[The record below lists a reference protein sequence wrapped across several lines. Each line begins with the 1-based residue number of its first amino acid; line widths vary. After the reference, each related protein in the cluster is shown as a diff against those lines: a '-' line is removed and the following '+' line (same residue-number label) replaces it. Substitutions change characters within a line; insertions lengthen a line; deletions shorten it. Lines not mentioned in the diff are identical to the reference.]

1 MGKPTPKATLEVARE
16 LYCAGYTLV
25 AASEDAGIPYTTARR
40 AAVREDWKGRRQRRA
55 EERARLFAEA
65 LDGEHRAYTVEV
77 LGRQAERLEAL
88 LKEADVMRDAAHPL
102 FTSDGD
108 PICDDSGEQVYR
120 GVIKCAKDLLFL
132 AQTLQIAHQEQRA
145 ILRIPNVSPEKLA
158 PPPPDAQPAI
168 AISPTDSR
176 WDGALADLQ
185 GREVAEA
192 QGGEHGAE

>member
-1 MGKPTPKATLEVARE
+1 MGRPTPKATLEVARE

-25 AASEDAGIPYTTARR
+25 AASSDAGIPYTTARR
-40 AAVREDWKGRRQRRA
+40 AAVRENWKERRQRHA
-55 EERARLFAEA
+55 EERAKLFGAA
-65 LDGEHRAYTVEV
+65 LEGEHRAYTVEV

-102 FTSDGD
+102 LTSDGD
-108 PICDDSGEQVYR
+108 PIRDESGKQVYR

-176 WDGALADLQ
+176 WDGAIADMQ
-185 GREVAEA
+185 AREAAEP
-192 QGGEHGAE
+192 QGGAHGEE